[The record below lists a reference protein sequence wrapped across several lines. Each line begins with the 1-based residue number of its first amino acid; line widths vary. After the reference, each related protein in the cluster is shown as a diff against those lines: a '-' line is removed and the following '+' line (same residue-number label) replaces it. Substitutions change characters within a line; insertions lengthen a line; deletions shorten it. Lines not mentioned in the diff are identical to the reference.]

1 MTETTYK
8 ITTTTDLN
16 FGTTHGLPMK
26 TKLLKKLSVKQ
37 CVSKVEL
44 HRDAEGNYYLV
55 LKE

>member
-8 ITTTTDLN
+8 ITTDLK

-26 TKLLKKLSVKQ
+26 TKLLKQFGVKQ
-37 CVSKVEL
+37 TVSKIEV
-44 HRDAEGNYYLV
+44 HRDAEGNHYLV